1 MRGSG
6 KMIKLKDSEYTFM
19 SMVHSIR
26 VSGSMIYNTVS
37 DEKHG
42 SINPLMLAFIIK
54 VKKMELVN
62 TYGATDQST
71 LENGYKIVGSALV
84 NILG

>member
-6 KMIKLKDSEYTFM
+6 KMIKLRDSESTSM
-19 SMVHSIR
+19 SMVHSTR
-26 VSGSMIYNTVS
+26 VSGSMIYNTVL

-42 SINPLMLAFIIK
+42 SINPHILAFIIK

-62 TYGATDQST
+62 IYGAMDQST
-71 LENGYKIVGSALV
+71 LENGYKIVGLALV
-84 NILG
+84 NIPG